1 MRPEIALARAAPQI
15 GQYEARLPG
24 GVMVS
29 WEDCD
34 VGHAL
39 AGSPQWCRD
48 LVLCKWAGAPYQL
61 SIALGA
67 GSIAAKECQC
77 GVKWGIVV
85 AHAAAQECIANRACP
100 KCDGRGVVK
109 DPGEE
114 LLTDC
119 EACEGTGVTHWD
131 NEYRSDIIGTTER
144 EFRNRY
150 YRFHKE
156 CLRVLV
162 QGELETLSSMAYRLN
177 R

>member
-1 MRPEIALARAAPQI
+1 MRPEYALARVAPEI
-15 GQYEARLPG
+15 GKYEARLPG
-24 GVMVS
+24 GVLVS

-34 VGHAL
+34 AGHAM
-39 AGSPQWCRD
+39 AGSPNWCRD
-48 LVLCKWAGAPYQL
+48 LVLTKWAGAPYRL

-67 GSIAAKECQC
+67 GSIAASKADYSP
-77 GVKWGIVV
+77 KWGIMV
-85 AHAAAQECIANRACP
+85 AHAAAQECIRNRQCP
-100 KCDGRGVVK
+100 VCDGRGVVK
-109 DPGEE
+109 EPGDD

-119 EACEGTGVTHWD
+119 ESCEGHGVTRWTND
-131 NEYRSDIIGTTER
+131 QRAELIGTTER

-150 YRFHKE
+150 YKFHQE